1 MKGLGI
7 VFVLLQ
13 RADDDGDRQAAYE
26 GDHDEVD
33 GHDDAMPPYARLH
46 EGEEQPFDELQRK
59 RAHEAKGHPEL
70 EQFALARDGDDV
82 DDRNDDEYRKR
93 DHVPR
98 ESRGWIGR
106 RDHRHD
112 MRRMSQVDQ
121 NRHARPDG
129 AGKRDG
135 LRGLGV
141 GHEVLAIGEHDIGCD
156 ELAARAKADEE
167 CEDRNHEAPCERVA
181 HARPHEQAHRELA
194 NPRRATYRHED
205 DGHDDGPLA

>member
-7 VFVLLQ
+7 VFVFLQ

-26 GDHDEVD
+26 SDHDEVD

-82 DDRNDDEYRKR
+82 DDRDDDEYRKR

-106 RDHRHD
+106 RGY
-112 MRRMSQVDQ
+112 
-121 NRHARPDG
+121 ATG
-129 AGKRDG
+129 
-135 LRGLGV
+135 RGW
-141 GHEVLAIGEHDIGCD
+141 
-156 ELAARAKADEE
+156 
-167 CEDRNHEAPCERVA
+167 
-181 HARPHEQAHRELA
+181 
-194 NPRRATYRHED
+194 
-205 DGHDDGPLA
+205 